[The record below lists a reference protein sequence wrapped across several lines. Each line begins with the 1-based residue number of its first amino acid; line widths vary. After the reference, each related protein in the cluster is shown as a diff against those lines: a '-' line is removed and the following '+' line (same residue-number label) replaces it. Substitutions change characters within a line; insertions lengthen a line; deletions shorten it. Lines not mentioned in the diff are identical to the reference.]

1 MEFPNNEEEEELSEV
16 QKRILAKN
24 KVMQEIADHKTKLRS
39 LKKKYREGHNVSQD
53 IDGAE
58 GYIEV
63 LKKELIS
70 IQEGSHSTFLAAKK
84 TISPKFNVD
93 TKKGKILSKIRTLA
107 KDIRN
112 CEVFLSGGDRTREE
126 NEDVRKKLEVLKVD
140 HSEAKQELKALSQF
154 NHTRFLEMKEAQQEL
169 PENDDLAVEN
179 IPPAPEETESI
190 VPAVKPKLPEPRT
203 DFNPPP
209 MI

>member
-1 MEFPNNEEEEELSEV
+1 MESSSDEEELSEV

-24 KVMQEIADHKTKLRS
+24 KVRQEIADHKTKLRL
-39 LKKKYREGHNVSQD
+39 LKKKYKEGHNVSQD

-58 GYIEV
+58 GYVEV
-63 LKKELIS
+63 LKKELVS

-93 TKKGKILSKIRTLA
+93 TKKGKILSNIRTLA
-107 KDIRN
+107 KGIR
-112 CEVFLSGGDRTREE
+112 ESEAFLIGGGRTREE
-126 NEDVRKKLEVLKVD
+126 NEDVRKKLDVLRAD
-140 HSEAKQELKALSQF
+140 HAEAQQELKALSQF

-169 PENDDLAVEN
+169 TENEDVTVEN
-179 IPPAPEETESI
+179 ISDAPEAVESLT
-190 VPAVKPKLPEPRT
+190 PGVKPKPTETMT

>member
-1 MEFPNNEEEEELSEV
+1 MESSSDEEELSEV

-24 KVMQEIADHKTKLRS
+24 KVLQEIADHKTKLRL
-39 LKKKYREGHNVSQD
+39 LKKKYKEGHNVSQD

-58 GYIEV
+58 GYVEV

-84 TISPKFNVD
+84 IISPKFNVD
-93 TKKGKILSKIRTLA
+93 TKKGKILSNIRTLA
-107 KDIRN
+107 KDIR
-112 CEVFLSGGDRTREE
+112 EYEAFLSGGDRTREE
-126 NEDVRKKLEVLKVD
+126 NEDVRKKLEVLRAD
-140 HSEAKQELKALSQF
+140 HAEAQQELKALSQF

-169 PENDDLAVEN
+169 TENEDVAAEN
-179 IPPAPEETESI
+179 ISDVPKAGESLT
-190 VPAVKPKLPEPRT
+190 PGVKPKPTETMT

>member
-1 MEFPNNEEEEELSEV
+1 METPSDEEELSEV

-24 KVMQEIADHKTKLRS
+24 KVRQEIADHKTKLRL
-39 LKKKYREGHNVSQD
+39 LKKKYKEGHNVSQD

-58 GYIEV
+58 GYVEV

-70 IQEGSHSTFLAAKK
+70 IEEGSHSTFLAAKK
-84 TISPKFNVD
+84 NISPKFNVD

-107 KDIRN
+107 KDIRE
-112 CEVFLSGGDRTREE
+112 CEAFLSDGDRTREE
-126 NEDVRKKLEVLKVD
+126 NEGVRRKLEVLKVD
-140 HSEAKQELKALSQF
+140 HAEAQQELKALSQF

-169 PENDDLAVEN
+169 TENDDLAIEN
-179 IPPAPEETESI
+179 IPAEPEKTESI
-190 VPAVKPKLPEPRT
+190 APAVKPKPPESRT

>member
-1 MEFPNNEEEEELSEV
+1 MESSSDEEELSEV

-24 KVMQEIADHKTKLRS
+24 KVRQEIADHKTKLRL
-39 LKKKYREGHNVSQD
+39 LKKKYKEGHNVSQD

-58 GYIEV
+58 GYVEV

-84 TISPKFNVD
+84 IISPKFNVD
-93 TKKGKILSKIRTLA
+93 TKKGKILSNIRTLA
-107 KDIRN
+107 KDIRE
-112 CEVFLSGGDRTREE
+112 CEAFLSGGDRTREE
-126 NEDVRKKLEVLKVD
+126 NEDVRKKLEVLRAD
-140 HSEAKQELKALSQF
+140 HAEAQQELKALSQF

-169 PENDDLAVEN
+169 TENEDVTVEN
-179 IPPAPEETESI
+179 ISDAPEAVESLT
-190 VPAVKPKLPEPRT
+190 PGVKPKPTETMT

>member
-1 MEFPNNEEEEELSEV
+1 MESSSDEEELSEV

-24 KVMQEIADHKTKLRS
+24 KVRQEIADHKTKLRL
-39 LKKKYREGHNVSQD
+39 LKKKYKEGHNVSQD

-58 GYIEV
+58 GYVEV

-93 TKKGKILSKIRTLA
+93 TKKGKILSNIRTLA
-107 KDIRN
+107 KDIRE
-112 CEVFLSGGDRTREE
+112 CEAFLSGGDRTREE
-126 NEDVRKKLEVLKVD
+126 NEDVRKKLEVLRAD
-140 HSEAKQELKALSQF
+140 HAEAQQELKALSQF

-169 PENDDLAVEN
+169 TENEDVAVEN
-179 IPPAPEETESI
+179 ISDVPEAVESLT
-190 VPAVKPKLPEPRT
+190 PGVKPKPTETMT

>member
-1 MEFPNNEEEEELSEV
+1 METPSDEEELSEV

-24 KVMQEIADHKTKLRS
+24 KVRQEIADHKTKLRL
-39 LKKKYREGHNVSQD
+39 LKKKYKEGLNVSQD

-107 KDIRN
+107 KDIR
-112 CEVFLSGGDRTREE
+112 ESEAFLSGGGRTREE
-126 NEDVRKKLEVLKVD
+126 NEDVRKKLEVLKAD
-140 HSEAKQELKALSQF
+140 HAEAQQELKALSQF

-169 PENDDLAVEN
+169 TENEDVVVEN
-179 IPPAPEETESI
+179 ISDATEAVESI
-190 VPAVKPKLPEPRT
+190 TPAVKPKPTETRT

>member
-1 MEFPNNEEEEELSEV
+1 MESSSDEEELSEV

-24 KVMQEIADHKTKLRS
+24 KVRQEIADHKTKLRL
-39 LKKKYREGHNVSQD
+39 LKKKYKEGHNVSQD

-58 GYIEV
+58 GYVEV
-63 LKKELIS
+63 LKKELVS

-93 TKKGKILSKIRTLA
+93 TKKGKILSNIRTLA
-107 KDIRN
+107 KDIRE
-112 CEVFLSGGDRTREE
+112 CEAFLSGGDRTREE
-126 NEDVRKKLEVLKVD
+126 NEGVRKKLEVLKVD
-140 HSEAKQELKALSQF
+140 HAEAQQELKALSQF

-169 PENDDLAVEN
+169 TENDDLAVEN
-179 IPPAPEETESI
+179 IPGEPEKTESI
-190 VPAVKPKLPEPRT
+190 APAVKPKPPESRT

>member
-1 MEFPNNEEEEELSEV
+1 MESSSDEEELSEV

-24 KVMQEIADHKTKLRS
+24 KVRQEIADHKTKLRL
-39 LKKKYREGHNVSQD
+39 LKKKYKEGHNVSQD

-58 GYIEV
+58 GYVEV
-63 LKKELIS
+63 LKKELVS

-93 TKKGKILSKIRTLA
+93 TKKGKILSNIRTLA
-107 KDIRN
+107 KGIR
-112 CEVFLSGGDRTREE
+112 ESEAFLSGGDRTREE
-126 NEDVRKKLEVLKVD
+126 NEDVRKKLEVLRAD
-140 HSEAKQELKALSQF
+140 HAEAQQELKALSQF

-169 PENDDLAVEN
+169 TENEDVAVEN
-179 IPPAPEETESI
+179 ISDVPEAVESLT
-190 VPAVKPKLPEPRT
+190 PGVKPKPTETMT

>member
-1 MEFPNNEEEEELSEV
+1 MESSSDEEELSEV

-24 KVMQEIADHKTKLRS
+24 KVRQEIADHKTKLRL
-39 LKKKYREGHNVSQD
+39 LKKKYKEGHNVSQD

-58 GYIEV
+58 GYVEV
-63 LKKELIS
+63 LKKELVS

-93 TKKGKILSKIRTLA
+93 TKKGKILSNIRTLA
-107 KDIRN
+107 KDIRE
-112 CEVFLSGGDRTREE
+112 CEAFLSGGDRTREE
-126 NEDVRKKLEVLKVD
+126 NEDVRKKLEVLRAD
-140 HSEAKQELKALSQF
+140 HAEAQQELKALSQF

-169 PENDDLAVEN
+169 TENEDVAVEN
-179 IPPAPEETESI
+179 ISDAPEAVESLT
-190 VPAVKPKLPEPRT
+190 PGVKPKPTETMT

>member
-1 MEFPNNEEEEELSEV
+1 METPSDEEELSEV
-16 QKRILAKN
+16 QKRIIAKN
-24 KVMQEIADHKTKLRS
+24 KVRQEIADHKTKLRL
-39 LKKKYREGHNVSQD
+39 LKKKYKEGHNVSQD

-58 GYIEV
+58 GYVEV

-70 IQEGSHSTFLAAKK
+70 IEEGSHSTFLAAKK

-107 KDIRN
+107 KDIR
-112 CEVFLSGGDRTREE
+112 ESEAFLSGGGRMREE
-126 NEDVRKKLEVLKVD
+126 NEDVRKKLEVLKAD
-140 HSEAKQELKALSQF
+140 HAEAQQELKALSQF

-169 PENDDLAVEN
+169 IENEDVVVEN
-179 IPPAPEETESI
+179 ISDATEAVESI
-190 VPAVKPKLPEPRT
+190 TSAVKPKPTETRT

>member
-1 MEFPNNEEEEELSEV
+1 MESPNDEEELSEV

-24 KVMQEIADHKTKLRS
+24 KVRQEIADHKTKLRL
-39 LKKKYREGHNVSQD
+39 LKKKYKEGHNVSRD

-70 IQEGSHSTFLAAKK
+70 IKEGSHSTFLAAKK
-84 TISPKFNVD
+84 NISPKFNVD

-107 KDIRN
+107 KEIRE
-112 CEVFLSGGDRTREE
+112 CEAFLSGGDRTREE
-126 NEDVRKKLEVLKVD
+126 NEDVRKKLEVLRAD
-140 HSEAKQELKALSQF
+140 HAEAQQELKALSQF

-169 PENDDLAVEN
+169 TENEDVAAEN
-179 IPPAPEETESI
+179 ISDVPKAGESLT
-190 VPAVKPKLPEPRT
+190 PGVKPKPTETMT

>member
-1 MEFPNNEEEEELSEV
+1 MESSSDEEELSEV

-24 KVMQEIADHKTKLRS
+24 KVRQEIADHKTKLRL
-39 LKKKYREGHNVSQD
+39 LKKKYKEGHNVSQD

-58 GYIEV
+58 GYVEV
-63 LKKELIS
+63 LKKELVS

-93 TKKGKILSKIRTLA
+93 TKKGKILSNIRTLA
-107 KDIRN
+107 KDIR
-112 CEVFLSGGDRTREE
+112 ESEAFLSGGDRTREE
-126 NEDVRKKLEVLKVD
+126 NEDVRKKLEVLRAD
-140 HSEAKQELKALSQF
+140 HAEAQQELKALSQF

-169 PENDDLAVEN
+169 TENEDVTVEN
-179 IPPAPEETESI
+179 ISDAPEAVESLT
-190 VPAVKPKLPEPRT
+190 PGVKPKPTETMT

>member
-1 MEFPNNEEEEELSEV
+1 MESSSDEEELSEV

-24 KVMQEIADHKTKLRS
+24 KVLQEIADHKTKLRL
-39 LKKKYREGHNVSQD
+39 LKKKYKEGHNVSQD

-58 GYIEV
+58 GYVEV

-84 TISPKFNVD
+84 IISPKFNVD
-93 TKKGKILSKIRTLA
+93 TKKGKILSNIRTLA
-107 KDIRN
+107 KDIRE
-112 CEVFLSGGDRTREE
+112 CEAFLSGGDRTREE
-126 NEDVRKKLEVLKVD
+126 NEDVRKKLEVLRAD
-140 HSEAKQELKALSQF
+140 HAEAQQELKALSQF

-169 PENDDLAVEN
+169 TENEDVAVEN
-179 IPPAPEETESI
+179 ISDVPEAVESLT
-190 VPAVKPKLPEPRT
+190 PGVKPKPTETMT

>member
-1 MEFPNNEEEEELSEV
+1 MESSSDEEELSEV

-24 KVMQEIADHKTKLRS
+24 KVRQEIADHKTKLRL
-39 LKKKYREGHNVSQD
+39 LKKKYKEGHNVSQD

-58 GYIEV
+58 GYVEV
-63 LKKELIS
+63 LKKELVS

-93 TKKGKILSKIRTLA
+93 TKKGKILSNIRTLA
-107 KDIRN
+107 KDIRE
-112 CEVFLSGGDRTREE
+112 CEAFLSGGGRTREE
-126 NEDVRKKLEVLKVD
+126 NEDVRKKLEVLRAD
-140 HSEAKQELKALSQF
+140 HAEAQQELKALSQF

-169 PENDDLAVEN
+169 TENEDVAVEN
-179 IPPAPEETESI
+179 ISDVPEAVESLT
-190 VPAVKPKLPEPRT
+190 PGVKPKPTETMT

>member
-1 MEFPNNEEEEELSEV
+1 MESSSDEEELSEV

-24 KVMQEIADHKTKLRS
+24 KVLQEIADHKTKLRL
-39 LKKKYREGHNVSQD
+39 LKKKYKEGHNVSQD

-58 GYIEV
+58 GYVEV
-63 LKKELIS
+63 LKKELVS

-93 TKKGKILSKIRTLA
+93 TKKGKILSNIRTLA
-107 KDIRN
+107 KDIRE
-112 CEVFLSGGDRTREE
+112 CEAFLSGGDRTREE
-126 NEDVRKKLEVLKVD
+126 NEDVRKKLEVLRAD
-140 HSEAKQELKALSQF
+140 HAEAQQELKALSQF

-169 PENDDLAVEN
+169 TENEDVAVEN
-179 IPPAPEETESI
+179 ISDVPEAVESLT
-190 VPAVKPKLPEPRT
+190 PGVKPKPTETMT

>member
-1 MEFPNNEEEEELSEV
+1 MESSSDEEELSEV

-24 KVMQEIADHKTKLRS
+24 KVLQEIADHKTKLRL
-39 LKKKYREGHNVSQD
+39 LKKKYKEGHNVSQD

-58 GYIEV
+58 GYVEV

-93 TKKGKILSKIRTLA
+93 TKKGKILSNIRTLA
-107 KDIRN
+107 KDIRE
-112 CEVFLSGGDRTREE
+112 CEAFLSGGDRTREE
-126 NEDVRKKLEVLKVD
+126 NEDVRKKLEVLRAD
-140 HSEAKQELKALSQF
+140 HAEAQQELKALSQF

-169 PENDDLAVEN
+169 TENEDVAVEN
-179 IPPAPEETESI
+179 ISDVPEAVESLT
-190 VPAVKPKLPEPRT
+190 PGVKPKPTETMT

>member
-1 MEFPNNEEEEELSEV
+1 METPSDEEELSEV

-24 KVMQEIADHKTKLRS
+24 KVRQEIADHKTKLRL
-39 LKKKYREGHNVSQD
+39 LKKKYKEGHNVSQD

-107 KDIRN
+107 KDIR
-112 CEVFLSGGDRTREE
+112 ESEAFLSGGGRVREE
-126 NEDVRKKLEVLKVD
+126 NEDVRKKLEVLKAD
-140 HSEAKQELKALSQF
+140 HAEAQQELKALSQF

-169 PENDDLAVEN
+169 TENEDVAVEN
-179 IPPAPEETESI
+179 ISDATEAVESI
-190 VPAVKPKLPEPRT
+190 TPAVKPKPTETRT

>member
-1 MEFPNNEEEEELSEV
+1 MESSSDEEELSEV

-24 KVMQEIADHKTKLRS
+24 KVLQEIADHKTKLRL
-39 LKKKYREGHNVSQD
+39 LKKKYKEGHNVSRD

-58 GYIEV
+58 GYVEV

-84 TISPKFNVD
+84 IISPKFNVD

-107 KDIRN
+107 KDIRE
-112 CEVFLSGGDRTREE
+112 CEAFLSGGDRTREE
-126 NEDVRKKLEVLKVD
+126 NEDVRKKLEVLRAD
-140 HSEAKQELKALSQF
+140 HAEAQQELKALSQF

-169 PENDDLAVEN
+169 TENEDVAVEN
-179 IPPAPEETESI
+179 ISDVPKAGESLTHG
-190 VPAVKPKLPEPRT
+190 VKPKPTETMT

>member
-1 MEFPNNEEEEELSEV
+1 MESSSDEEELSEV

-24 KVMQEIADHKTKLRS
+24 KVRQEIADHKTKLRL
-39 LKKKYREGHNVSQD
+39 LKKKYKEGHNVSQD

-58 GYIEV
+58 GYVEV
-63 LKKELIS
+63 LKKELVS

-84 TISPKFNVD
+84 IISPKFNVD
-93 TKKGKILSKIRTLA
+93 TKKGKILSNIRTLA
-107 KDIRN
+107 KGIR
-112 CEVFLSGGDRTREE
+112 ESEAFLSGGDRTREE
-126 NEDVRKKLEVLKVD
+126 NEDVRKKLEVLRAD
-140 HSEAKQELKALSQF
+140 HAEAQQELKALSQF

-169 PENDDLAVEN
+169 TENEDVAVEN
-179 IPPAPEETESI
+179 ISDVPEAVESLT
-190 VPAVKPKLPEPRT
+190 PGVKPNPTETMT

>member
-1 MEFPNNEEEEELSEV
+1 MESSSDEEELSEV

-24 KVMQEIADHKTKLRS
+24 KVRQEIADHKTKLRL
-39 LKKKYREGHNVSQD
+39 LKKKYKEGHNVSQD

-58 GYIEV
+58 GYVEV
-63 LKKELIS
+63 LKKELVS

-93 TKKGKILSKIRTLA
+93 TKKGKILSNIRTLA
-107 KDIRN
+107 KGIR
-112 CEVFLSGGDRTREE
+112 ESEAFLSGGGRTREE
-126 NEDVRKKLEVLKVD
+126 NEDVRKKLDVLRAD
-140 HSEAKQELKALSQF
+140 HAEAQQELKALSQF

-169 PENDDLAVEN
+169 TENEDVAVEN
-179 IPPAPEETESI
+179 ISDVPEAVESLT
-190 VPAVKPKLPEPRT
+190 PGVKPKPTETMT

>member
-1 MEFPNNEEEEELSEV
+1 MESSSDEEELSEV

-24 KVMQEIADHKTKLRS
+24 KVRQEIADHKTKLRL
-39 LKKKYREGHNVSQD
+39 LKKKYKEGHNVSQD

-58 GYIEV
+58 GYVEV
-63 LKKELIS
+63 LKKELVS

-93 TKKGKILSKIRTLA
+93 TKKGKILSNIRTLA
-107 KDIRN
+107 KGIRE
-112 CEVFLSGGDRTREE
+112 CEAFLSGGDRTREE
-126 NEDVRKKLEVLKVD
+126 NEDVRKKLEVLRAD
-140 HSEAKQELKALSQF
+140 HAEAQQELKALSQF

-169 PENDDLAVEN
+169 TENEDVTVEN
-179 IPPAPEETESI
+179 ISDAPEAVESLT
-190 VPAVKPKLPEPRT
+190 PGVKPKPTETMT

>member
-1 MEFPNNEEEEELSEV
+1 MESSSDEEELSEV

-24 KVMQEIADHKTKLRS
+24 KVRQEIADHKTKLRL
-39 LKKKYREGHNVSQD
+39 LKKKYKEGHNVSQD

-58 GYIEV
+58 GYVEV
-63 LKKELIS
+63 LKKELVS

-93 TKKGKILSKIRTLA
+93 TKKGKILSNIRTLA
-107 KDIRN
+107 KDIRE
-112 CEVFLSGGDRTREE
+112 CEAFLSGGDRTREE
-126 NEDVRKKLEVLKVD
+126 NEDVRKKLEVLRAD
-140 HSEAKQELKALSQF
+140 HAEAQQELKALSQF

-169 PENDDLAVEN
+169 TENEDVAVEN
-179 IPPAPEETESI
+179 ISDVPEAVESLS
-190 VPAVKPKLPEPRT
+190 PGVKPKPTETMT

>member
-1 MEFPNNEEEEELSEV
+1 MESSSDEEELSEV

-24 KVMQEIADHKTKLRS
+24 KVRQEIADHKTKLRL
-39 LKKKYREGHNVSQD
+39 LKKKYKEGHNVSQD

-58 GYIEV
+58 GYVEV
-63 LKKELIS
+63 LKKELVS

-93 TKKGKILSKIRTLA
+93 TKKGKILSNIRTLA
-107 KDIRN
+107 KDIRE
-112 CEVFLSGGDRTREE
+112 CEAFLSGGDRTREE
-126 NEDVRKKLEVLKVD
+126 NEDVRKKLEVLRAD
-140 HSEAKQELKALSQF
+140 HAEAQQELKALSQF

-169 PENDDLAVEN
+169 TENEDVAVEN
-179 IPPAPEETESI
+179 ISDVPEAVESLT
-190 VPAVKPKLPEPRT
+190 PGVKPKPTETMT

>member
-1 MEFPNNEEEEELSEV
+1 METPSDKEELSEV

-24 KVMQEIADHKTKLRS
+24 KVRQEIADHKTKLRL
-39 LKKKYREGHNVSQD
+39 LKKKYKEGHNVIQD

-107 KDIRN
+107 KDIR
-112 CEVFLSGGDRTREE
+112 ESEAFLSGGGRMREE
-126 NEDVRKKLEVLKVD
+126 NEDVRKKLEVLKAD
-140 HSEAKQELKALSQF
+140 HAEAQQELKALSQF

-169 PENDDLAVEN
+169 TENEDVVVEN
-179 IPPAPEETESI
+179 ISDATEAVESI
-190 VPAVKPKLPEPRT
+190 TPAVKPKPTETRT

>member
-1 MEFPNNEEEEELSEV
+1 METPSDQEELSEV

-24 KVMQEIADHKTKLRS
+24 KVRQEIADHKTKLRL
-39 LKKKYREGHNVSQD
+39 LKKKYKEGLNVSQD

-107 KDIRN
+107 KDIR
-112 CEVFLSGGDRTREE
+112 ESEAFLSGGGRMREE
-126 NEDVRKKLEVLKVD
+126 NEDVRKKLEVLKAD
-140 HSEAKQELKALSQF
+140 HAEAQQELKALSQF

-169 PENDDLAVEN
+169 TENEDVVVEN
-179 IPPAPEETESI
+179 ISDATEAVESI
-190 VPAVKPKLPEPRT
+190 TPAVKPKPTETRT

>member
-1 MEFPNNEEEEELSEV
+1 MESSSDEEELSEV

-24 KVMQEIADHKTKLRS
+24 KVRQEIADHKTKLRL
-39 LKKKYREGHNVSQD
+39 LKKKYKEGHNVSQD

-58 GYIEV
+58 GYVEV
-63 LKKELIS
+63 LKKELVS

-84 TISPKFNVD
+84 IISPKFNVD
-93 TKKGKILSKIRTLA
+93 TKKGKILSNIRTLA
-107 KDIRN
+107 KDIRE
-112 CEVFLSGGDRTREE
+112 CEAFLSGGDRTREE
-126 NEDVRKKLEVLKVD
+126 NEDVRKKLEVLRAD
-140 HSEAKQELKALSQF
+140 HAEAQQELKALSQF

-169 PENDDLAVEN
+169 TENEDVAVEN
-179 IPPAPEETESI
+179 ISDVPEAVESLT
-190 VPAVKPKLPEPRT
+190 PGVKPKPTETMT

>member
-1 MEFPNNEEEEELSEV
+1 MESTNDEEELSEV

-24 KVMQEIADHKTKLRS
+24 KVRQEIADHKTKLRL
-39 LKKKYREGHNVSQD
+39 LKKKYKEGHNVSRD

-84 TISPKFNVD
+84 NISPKFNVD

-107 KDIRN
+107 IEIRE
-112 CEVFLSGGDRTREE
+112 CEAFLSGGDRTREE
-126 NEDVRKKLEVLKVD
+126 NEDVRKKLDVLRAD
-140 HSEAKQELKALSQF
+140 HAEAQQELKALSQF

-169 PENDDLAVEN
+169 TENEDVTVEN
-179 IPPAPEETESI
+179 ISDAPEAVESLT
-190 VPAVKPKLPEPRT
+190 PGVKPKPTETMT

>member
-1 MEFPNNEEEEELSEV
+1 MESSSDEEELSEV

-24 KVMQEIADHKTKLRS
+24 KVLQEIADHKTKLRL
-39 LKKKYREGHNVSQD
+39 LKKKYKEGHNVSQD

-58 GYIEV
+58 GYVEV

-93 TKKGKILSKIRTLA
+93 TKKGKILSNIRTLA
-107 KDIRN
+107 KDIRE
-112 CEVFLSGGDRTREE
+112 CEAFLSGGDRTREE
-126 NEDVRKKLEVLKVD
+126 NEDVRKKLEVLRAD
-140 HSEAKQELKALSQF
+140 HAEAQQELKALSQF

-169 PENDDLAVEN
+169 TENEDVTVEN
-179 IPPAPEETESI
+179 ISDAPEAVESLT
-190 VPAVKPKLPEPRT
+190 PGVKPKPTETMT

>member
-1 MEFPNNEEEEELSEV
+1 MESPSDEEELSEV

-24 KVMQEIADHKTKLRS
+24 KVRQELADHKTKLRL
-39 LKKKYREGHNVSQD
+39 LKKKYKEGHNVSQD

-58 GYIEV
+58 GYVEV

-93 TKKGKILSKIRTLA
+93 TKKSKILSKIRTLA
-107 KDIRN
+107 KDIKES
-112 CEVFLSGGDRTREE
+112 EVFLSGGGRAREE
-126 NEDVRKKLEVLKVD
+126 NEDVRKKLEVLKAD
-140 HSEAKQELKALSQF
+140 HAEAQQELKALSQF

-169 PENDDLAVEN
+169 TENEDEAVEY
-179 IPPAPEETESI
+179 ISDAPEAVERNIAT
-190 VPAVKPKLPEPRT
+190 VKPKPTETMT

>member
-1 MEFPNNEEEEELSEV
+1 MESSSDEEELSEV

-24 KVMQEIADHKTKLRS
+24 KVRQEIADHKTKLRL
-39 LKKKYREGHNVSQD
+39 LKKKYKEGHNVSQD

-58 GYIEV
+58 GYVEV
-63 LKKELIS
+63 LKKELVS

-93 TKKGKILSKIRTLA
+93 TKKGKILSNIRTLA
-107 KDIRN
+107 KGIR
-112 CEVFLSGGDRTREE
+112 ESEAFLSGGGRTREE
-126 NEDVRKKLEVLKVD
+126 NEDVRKKLEVLRAD
-140 HSEAKQELKALSQF
+140 HAEAQQELKALSQF

-169 PENDDLAVEN
+169 TENEDVTVEN
-179 IPPAPEETESI
+179 ISDAPEAVESLT
-190 VPAVKPKLPEPRT
+190 PAVKPKPTETMT

>member
-1 MEFPNNEEEEELSEV
+1 MESPNDEEELSEV

-24 KVMQEIADHKTKLRS
+24 KLRQEIADHKTKLRL
-39 LKKKYREGHNVSQD
+39 LKKKYKEGHNVSRD

-84 TISPKFNVD
+84 NISPKFNVD

-107 KDIRN
+107 KEIRE
-112 CEVFLSGGDRTREE
+112 CEAFLSGGERTREE
-126 NEDVRKKLEVLKVD
+126 NEGVRKKLEVLKVD
-140 HSEAKQELKALSQF
+140 HAEAQQELKALSQF

-169 PENDDLAVEN
+169 TENDDLAVEN
-179 IPPAPEETESI
+179 IPAEPEKTESI
-190 VPAVKPKLPEPRT
+190 APAVKPKPPESRT